1 MKSEV
6 FANLKVH
13 SVYSI
18 LESALSLERIAELTL
33 KHSQRSVCLTDNN
46 LHGALEFCVKCR
58 SVNIQPIVA
67 LKVLIDDQ
75 HALFNALTKPSIATL
90 IVRTERGYANLLKL
104 INASAPELG
113 HRVITLA
120 QLEAYAEGLTLL
132 LGEVGGLAWEVYR
145 QFEADAITARLD
157 LLRQI
162 VNNNLCFELQ
172 RRSFVNQQ
180 FETTLTAY
188 AETHSLLVVATNE
201 TFFEAP
207 QDYSVYKALCVVS
220 RTQRSG
226 VTSQNYFKSYA
237 EMLTR
242 FADVPRALNNCGR
255 LCNACEFY
263 LETRPLTL
271 PAFLSSQ
278 TLENSVLYKRLIISL
293 ERLFYSVGKLNKR
306 AYYKRLIE
314 ELRVVSRTRYAGYF
328 LMVMDF
334 VLWAKTNN
342 ILVGPGRG
350 SAAGS
355 LLAYCANITNV
366 DPLQYGLLF
375 ERFLNAARANPPD
388 IDVDFCHVAREEL
401 IRYVQ
406 ARYTAANV
414 AQIST
419 FGVLQ
424 LRGAIKDAGR
434 CLQIK
439 FETLNNVCAAL
450 PTHPRVKVTNSM
462 LLACCAKALIP
473 QHIAIELIATAEKL
487 VGVYRHVGTHAAG
500 VVISNSPLADQV
512 PVVWDS
518 QNKINVTQYNMGWID
533 AAGLPKFDLLGLKTL
548 TVVGGVL
555 ELLAIN
561 RIEPNINFKDEKTY
575 SFISRGL
582 LLATFQLESE
592 GITKHVKHMKP
603 SSLNDLAALI
613 ALYRPGPIQQI
624 KLYSDIKHG
633 RAKRAKIHSK
643 IDSVLDDTYGIIVYQ
658 EQVMLIAQALSGY
671 SLVEADELRKA
682 MAKKNK
688 SEMLAHTKR
697 FIDGA
702 AANGVDKQLAAG
714 VFETLVRFADY
725 GFNKSHAVAYAMLAY
740 TTAYLKC
747 NFTLE
752 FYAVCLTVETNE
764 ANEITDLYYEALEL
778 EVEFAQPS
786 VQAPYN
792 EFKIINSVIQ
802 FPLSAIKNVPQTAI
816 SSIAASKT
824 NKPFASLTDFCCKC
838 DSNLITENVL
848 RSLILGGAFDCF
860 QLSRAKMVSNLKLI
874 QDCIKF
880 KTDISLIALDYCEPE
895 LATLYSEYCLIGC
908 FVSENPIDRFTC
920 ECQSCFELAVVVA
933 QTKTTLTL
941 VLRTHRLEVSTDID
955 YPLQLGQVYACE
967 VVYIRSKPVCKRLY
981 RA

>member
-1 MKSEV
+1 MKSRM

-18 LESALSLERIAELTL
+18 LESALSIEKIAELTL
-33 KHSQRSVCLTDNN
+33 RHSQRSVCLTDNN

-58 SVNIQPIVA
+58 NVNIQPIIA

-75 HALFNALTKPSIATL
+75 QALFNVLTKPLIATL

-104 INASAPELG
+104 VNASASDFG

-120 QLEAYAEGLTLL
+120 QLEAHSEGLTLL
-132 LGEVGGLAWEVYR
+132 LGEVDGIAWEVYK
-145 QFEADAITARLD
+145 QFEADAIGARFD
-157 LLRQI
+157 LLRQV
-162 VNNNLCFELQ
+162 VNDNLCFELQ
-172 RRSFVNQQ
+172 RRVFANRQ
-180 FETTLTAY
+180 FEAILTAY

-201 TFFEAP
+201 TFFETP
-207 QDYSVYKALCVVS
+207 QDYSVYKTL
-220 RTQRSG
+220 RTVARAHCSS
-226 VTSQNYFKSYA
+226 VTNQNYFKSYA

-242 FADVPRALNNCGR
+242 FADVPRALHNCAR
-255 LCNACEFY
+255 LCNMCEFY
-263 LETRPLTL
+263 LETKPLTL

-278 TLENSVLYKRLIISL
+278 TLEDSVLYKRLISSL
-293 ERLFYSVGKLNKR
+293 ERLFYSVGKVNKR
-306 AYYKRLIE
+306 AYYKRLIS
-314 ELRVVSRTRYAGYF
+314 ELHTVARTRYSGYF

-334 VLWAKTNN
+334 VIWAKTNN

-366 DPLQYGLLF
+366 DPLQHGLLF

-388 IDVDFCHVAREEL
+388 IDVDFCHVAREAL
-401 IRYVQ
+401 IKYVQ
-406 ARYTAANV
+406 SRYTCANV

-424 LRGAIKDAGR
+424 LKGAIKDAGR

-439 FETLNNVCAAL
+439 FEALNSVCAAL
-450 PTHPRVKVTNSM
+450 PVYSRIRVTDAM
-462 LLACCAKALIP
+462 LLAYCAKALIP
-473 QHIAIELIATAEKL
+473 QHTANELIATAAKL

-500 VVISNSPLADQV
+500 VVISNSPLANQV

-518 QNKINVTQYNMGWID
+518 ENKINVAQYNMGWID

-561 RIEPNINFKDEKTY
+561 RIEPNIDFKDEKTY

-582 LLATFQLESE
+582 LLSTFQLESK
-592 GITKHVKHMKP
+592 GIAKHVKHMKP

-613 ALYRPGPIQQI
+613 ALYRPGPIHQI
-624 KLYSDIKHG
+624 KLYSDVKHG
-633 RAKRAKIHSK
+633 RAERALIHSK
-643 IDSVLDDTYGIIVYQ
+643 IDGVLDDTYGIIVYQ

-671 SLVEADELRKA
+671 SLIEADELRKA

-702 AANGVDKQLAAG
+702 AANGVNKQLAAT
-714 VFETLVRFADY
+714 VFEALARFADY

-752 FYAVCLTVETNE
+752 FYAVSLTVETNE

-786 VQAPYN
+786 VQMPYS

-802 FPLSAIKNVPQTAI
+802 FPLNAIKNVSQAAI
-816 SSIAASKT
+816 NSIAASKA
-824 NKPFASLTDFCCKC
+824 NKPFASLTDFCCKS
-838 DSNLITENVL
+838 DPELITENVL
-848 RSLILGGAFDCF
+848 RSLILSGALDCF
-860 QLSRAKMVSNLKLI
+860 KLSRAQMVSNLKLI
-874 QDCIKF
+874 HNCIKL
-880 KTDISLIALDYCEPE
+880 KTDINLIAPDHHEPE
-895 LATLYSEYCLIGC
+895 LEMLYSEYCLVGC

-920 ECQSCFELAVVVA
+920 KRQSGFELAVVVA
-933 QTKTTLTL
+933 QTNTTLML
-941 VLRTHRLEVSTDID
+941 LFKTHRLEVSTDID
-955 YPLQLGQVYACE
+955 YPLQLGRVYACE
-967 VVYIRSKPVCKRLY
+967 IVYIRSKPVCKRLQQV
-981 RA
+981 

>member
-1 MKSEV
+1 MKSRM

-13 SVYSI
+13 SIYSI
-18 LESALSLERIAELTL
+18 LESALSIEKIAELAL
-33 KHSQRSVCLTDNN
+33 RHSQRSVCLTDNN

-58 SVNIQPIVA
+58 NVSIQPIIA

-75 HALFNALTKPSIATL
+75 QALFNALTKPSIATL
-90 IVRTERGYANLLKL
+90 IVRTERGYTNLLKL
-104 INASAPELG
+104 VNASASDFG

-120 QLEAYAEGLTLL
+120 QLEAHSEGLTLL
-132 LGEVGGLAWEVYR
+132 LGEVDGIAWEVYK
-145 QFEADAITARLD
+145 QFEADAIGARFD
-157 LLRQI
+157 LLRQV

-172 RRSFVNQQ
+172 RRVFVNQQ
-180 FETTLTAY
+180 FEATLTAY

-201 TFFEAP
+201 TFFETP
-207 QDYSVYKALCVVS
+207 QDYSVYKALRAVARARGS
-220 RTQRSG
+220 S
-226 VTSQNYFKSYA
+226 VTNQNYFKSYA

-242 FADVPRALNNCGR
+242 FADAPRALHNCAR
-255 LCNACEFY
+255 LCETCEFC
-263 LETRPLTL
+263 LETKPLTL

-293 ERLFYSVGKLNKR
+293 ERLFCSVGKADKR
-306 AYYKRLIE
+306 AYYKRLIS
-314 ELRVVSRTRYAGYF
+314 ELHTVARTRYSGYF

-334 VLWAKTNN
+334 VVWAKTNN

-406 ARYTAANV
+406 SRYTYANV

-424 LRGAIKDAGR
+424 LKGAIKDAGR

-450 PTHPRVKVTNSM
+450 PVHSRVRVTDAM
-462 LLACCAKALIP
+462 LLACCTKALIP
-473 QHIAIELIATAEKL
+473 QHTANELIATAAKL

-500 VVISNSPLADQV
+500 VVISNSPLANQV

-518 QNKINVTQYNMGWID
+518 ENKINVAQYNMGWID

-555 ELLAIN
+555 KLLAIN

-633 RAKRAKIHSK
+633 RAERTKIHSK
-643 IDSVLDDTYGIIVYQ
+643 IDGVLDDTHGIIVYQ
-658 EQVMLIAQALSGY
+658 EQVMLIAQSLSGY
-671 SLVEADELRKA
+671 SLTEADELRKA

-688 SEMLAHTKR
+688 PEMLAHTKR

-702 AANGVDKQLAAG
+702 AANGVSKQLAAR
-714 VFETLVRFADY
+714 VFETLARFADY

-752 FYAVCLTVETNE
+752 FYAVSLTVETNE

-786 VQAPYN
+786 VQMPYN

-802 FPLSAIKNVPQTAI
+802 FPLSAIKNVSQAAV

-824 NKPFASLTDFCCKC
+824 NKPFTSLTDFCCKC
-838 DSNLITENVL
+838 DSKLITENVL
-848 RSLILGGAFDCF
+848 RSLILGGALDCF
-860 QLSRAKMVSNLKLI
+860 KLSRAQMVSNLKSI
-874 QDCIKF
+874 HDCIKF
-880 KTDISLIALDYCEPE
+880 KTDLNPIAPDWREPE
-895 LATLYSEYCLIGC
+895 LEMLYSEYCLVGC

-920 ECQSCFELAVVVA
+920 QSGFELAVAVA
-933 QTKTTLTL
+933 QTKTALTL
-941 VLRTHRLEVSTDID
+941 LFKTHRLEVSTNID

-967 VVYIRSKPVCKRLY
+967 IVYIRSKPVCKRL
-981 RA
+981 RQV

>member
-1 MKSEV
+1 M

-13 SVYSI
+13 SIYSI
-18 LESALSLERIAELTL
+18 LESALSIDKIAELTL
-33 KHSQRSVCLTDNN
+33 RHSQRSVCLTDNN

-58 SVNIQPIVA
+58 NVNIQPIVA

-75 HALFNALTKPSIATL
+75 QALFSALTKPLIATL
-90 IVRTERGYANLLKL
+90 MVRTERGYTNLLKL
-104 INASAPELG
+104 INASAAEFG

-120 QLEAYAEGLTLL
+120 QLEAHSEGLTLI
-132 LGEVGGLAWEVYR
+132 LGEVGGIAWEVYK
-145 QFEADAITARLD
+145 QFETNAITAKLD

-172 RRSFVNQQ
+172 RRVFANQQ
-180 FETTLTAY
+180 FEAILTAY

-207 QDYSVYKALCVVS
+207 QDYSVYKALRIIA
-220 RTQRSG
+220 RTHCSS

-237 EMLTR
+237 QMLTR
-242 FADVPRALNNCGR
+242 FADVPHTLHNCAR
-255 LCNACEFY
+255 LCATCKFY

-271 PAFLSSQ
+271 PTFLSSQ

-293 ERLFYSVGKLNKR
+293 ERLFHNVGKVNKR
-306 AYYKRLIE
+306 AYYKRLIG
-314 ELRVVSRTRYAGYF
+314 ELRIVSRTRYSGYF

-334 VLWAKTNN
+334 VLWAKANN

-355 LLAYCANITNV
+355 LLAYCASITNV

-406 ARYTAANV
+406 ARYTSANV

-424 LRGAIKDAGR
+424 LKGAIKDAGR

-439 FETLNNVCAAL
+439 FETLNNLCAAL
-450 PTHPRVKVTNSM
+450 PVYSRVRITDSM
-462 LLACCAKALIP
+462 LSACCAKALIP
-473 QHIAIELIATAEKL
+473 QHIATELIATAAKL

-500 VVISNSPLADQV
+500 VVISNSPLANQV

-518 QNKINVTQYNMGWID
+518 ENKINVAQYNMGWID

-548 TVVGGVL
+548 TVVSGVL

-582 LLATFQLESE
+582 LLATFQLESK

-633 RAKRAKIHSK
+633 RAERAKIHSK

-671 SLVEADELRKA
+671 SLIEADELRKA
-682 MAKKNK
+682 MAKKNR

-697 FIDGA
+697 FIGGA
-702 AANGVDKQLAAG
+702 VANGVNEQLAAG
-714 VFETLVRFADY
+714 VFEMLMRFADY

-752 FYAVCLTVETNE
+752 FYAVSLTVETNE
-764 ANEITDLYYEALEL
+764 ANEITDLYYEALKL

-786 VQAPYN
+786 VQMPYS

-802 FPLSAIKNVPQTAI
+802 FPLSAIKNVTQAAI

-824 NKPFASLTDFCCKC
+824 NRPFTSLMDFCCKC
-838 DSNLITENVL
+838 DPKLITENVL
-848 RSLILGGAFDCF
+848 RSLILSGALDCF
-860 QLSRAKMVSNLKLI
+860 KLSRAQMISNLKLI
-874 QDCIKF
+874 QNCIKF
-880 KTDISLIALDYCEPE
+880 KTDINLIAPDCCEPSLE
-895 LATLYSEYCLIGC
+895 TLYNEYCLIGC
-908 FVSENPIDRFTC
+908 FASENPIDRFTS
-920 ECQSCFELAVVVA
+920 EYQDCFELAVVVA
-933 QTKTTLTL
+933 QTDTTLTL
-941 VLRTHRLEVSTDID
+941 LFKTHRLEVSTDID

-967 VVYIRSKPVCKRLY
+967 IAYVRSKPVCKRI
-981 RA
+981 RQA